1 MQPTVCMTSKMA
13 TTTPAAATTPHE
25 QMSVAMSPA
34 PTPANASAAPKPKRE
49 KKPLPKPIYYPFWF
63 GGSASSMA
71 ACVTHP
77 LDLGEYCCPY
87 FSPGPCPNP

>member
-1 MQPTVCMTSKMA
+1 MQPTVCMTNKMA
-13 TTTPAAATTPHE
+13 TTTPAA
-25 QMSVAMSPA
+25 V
-34 PTPANASAAPKPKRE
+34 PTADMAAAVKPKKE

-77 LDLGEYCCPY
+77 LDLGTHRRSYPY
-87 FSPGPCPNP
+87 PLPPSRPCLSHTGR